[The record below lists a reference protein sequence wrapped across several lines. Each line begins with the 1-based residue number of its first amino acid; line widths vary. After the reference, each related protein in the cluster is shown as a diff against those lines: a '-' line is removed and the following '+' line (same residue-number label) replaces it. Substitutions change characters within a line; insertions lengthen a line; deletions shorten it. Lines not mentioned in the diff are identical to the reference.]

1 MLLAELL
8 NAYNGANAR
17 KTAQQCA
24 ENGMRTRTERT
35 RQGSDGALA
44 HAR

>member
-24 ENGMRTRTERT
+24 ENGMRLCTERT
-35 RQGSDGALA
+35 RQSPGGALA